1 MLVVV
6 TNFKIVMKD
15 YHHLISKWVF
25 LPSKQWLIFQISSIL
40 CLPYVLGNIIIIFFF
55 FWPPSTDFTPLLIHE
70 KHTLVSMVS
79 TQVQCSHCLQLK
91 ILSYHVIYSLF
102 FFQLL
107 ISYNLLILSIP
118 FFSVWKLS
126 SSALFTWK
134 YVKYDKVKGK
144 VNVYYHTN
152 YTSWSYKLCVLS
164 SLCYCR

>member
-1 MLVVV
+1 
-6 TNFKIVMKD
+6 
-15 YHHLISKWVF
+15 
-25 LPSKQWLIFQISSIL
+25 
-40 CLPYVLGNIIIIFFF
+40 
-55 FWPPSTDFTPLLIHE
+55 
-70 KHTLVSMVS
+70 MVS

-91 ILSYHVIYSLF
+91 ILSFHVIYSLF
-102 FFQLL
+102 IFQLL

-152 YTSWSYKLCVLS
+152 YTSWSYKLCLLS
-164 SLCYCR
+164 SMSLQVTVLINIVPLHIIAFHLQIPVCFFAIIYCKANVIYFRSYFYSSFSPISLLLKLSEQ